1 MPKEINTSLRRL
13 RKRVERALA
22 NGDRS
27 SAVVRDLELMVRETN
42 ELNADVLFAHR
53 QLAELRLEESPWQ
66 AALHLRQLIAANLRD
81 DGVHALMGLCQALLG
96 NFRAAI
102 SCYRR
107 AIQIAPRNPWYHH
120 NLGHLID
127 VGLGDAKVAVKHLQL
142 AYELQPQEDEIGA
155 SLAHCLARLGQLGD
169 AAKLAAEAVTN
180 APDNR
185 EHRVLLAWI
194 EQGAPGRAPAGATQR
209 PRVTPPGAAA
219 QRALVAAQNE
229 HESEPHG
236 DTRAEPRYSREQ
248 PREHAR
254 PNGRSSAGSPLLDA
268 VVRLLAARMPEA
280 GFAREHVLRAQ
291 ALWSDYCSITTPSRI
306 AKLDLYAAAIEYA
319 LAQIDGVPGVTQ
331 AALARRYRVSP
342 GSISSRYAEIRS
354 ALSLVPKDPRYSVS
368 AQA

>member
-22 NGDRS
+22 NGARGSD
-27 SAVVRDLELMVRETN
+27 VVRDLELMVRETN
-42 ELNADVLFAHR
+42 EPNADVLFAHR

-127 VGLGDAKVAVKHLQL
+127 VGLGEAKVAVKHLQL
-142 AYELQPQEDEIGA
+142 AYELQPEEDEIGA
-155 SLAHCLARLGQLGD
+155 SLAHCYARLGRLGE
-169 AAKLAAEAVTN
+169 AAKLAAEALSN

-194 EQGAPGRAPAGATQR
+194 EQGAPGRAPAGASQR

-219 QRALVAAQNE
+219 QRALVAAEDE
-229 HESEPHG
+229 HARDG
-236 DTRAEPRYSREQ
+236 VAEPREQARETS
-248 PREHAR
+248 
-254 PNGRSSAGSPLLDA
+254 RSSAGSPLLDA

>member
-1 MPKEINTSLRRL
+1 MPKEINSSLRRL

-22 NGDRS
+22 SGDRGS
-27 SAVVRDLELMVRETN
+27 DVVRDLELMVRESS
-42 ELNADVLFAHR
+42 EPNADVLFAHR

-66 AALHLRQLIAANLRD
+66 AALHLRHLIAANLRD

-96 NFRAAI
+96 NFRSAI
-102 SCYRR
+102 SSYRR

-127 VGLGDAKVAVKHLQL
+127 VGLGDADLAVKHLQL

-155 SLAHCLARLGQLGD
+155 SLAHCYARLGKLD
-169 AAKLAAEAVTN
+169 EAAKLAIEAVDN

-185 EHRVLLAWI
+185 EHQVLLAWI

-219 QRALVAAQNE
+219 QRALASQ
-229 HESEPHG
+229 PT
-236 DTRAEPRYSREQ
+236 DEQ
-248 PREHAR
+248 PPQARDDAAHDAR
-254 PNGRSSAGSPLLDA
+254 PAKRSSAGSPLLDA

-280 GFAREHVLRAQ
+280 GFAREHVLRAH
-291 ALWSDYCSITTPSRI
+291 ALWNDYCSIATPSRI

-331 AALARRYRVSP
+331 AALARRYRVSA

-354 ALSLVPKDPRYSVS
+354 TLALVPKDPRYSVS

>member
-1 MPKEINTSLRRL
+1 MSKEINTSLRRL

-22 NGDRS
+22 SGDRGS
-27 SAVVRDLELMVRETN
+27 DVVRDLELMVREAS
-42 ELNADVLFAHR
+42 EPNADVLFAHR

-66 AALHLRQLIAANLRD
+66 AALHLRHLIAANLRD

-96 NFRAAI
+96 NFRSAI
-102 SCYRR
+102 SSYRR

-127 VGLGDAKVAVKHLQL
+127 VGLGDAELAVKHLQL

-155 SLAHCLARLGQLGD
+155 SLAHCYARLSRLD
-169 AAKLAAEAVTN
+169 EAAKLAAEAVEN

-185 EHRVLLAWI
+185 EHHVLLAWI

-219 QRALVAAQNE
+219 QRALAAQE
-229 HESEPHG
+229 ADDDARQGRDDAAS
-236 DTRAEPRYSREQ
+236 
-248 PREHAR
+248 AR
-254 PNGRSSAGSPLLDA
+254 PAGKRASAGAPLDA

-280 GFAREHVLRAQ
+280 GFAREHVLRAH
-291 ALWSDYCSITTPSRI
+291 ALWSDYCSIATPSRI

-319 LAQIDGVPGVTQ
+319 LAQIDSVPGVTQ
-331 AALARRYRVSP
+331 AALARRYRVSA

-354 ALSLVPKDPRYSVS
+354 TLALVPKDPRYSVS

>member
-22 NGDRS
+22 SGDRGS
-27 SAVVRDLELMVRETN
+27 DVVRDLELMVRESS

-66 AALHLRQLIAANLRD
+66 AALHLRHLIAANLRD

-96 NFRAAI
+96 NFRSAI
-102 SCYRR
+102 SSYRR

-127 VGLGDAKVAVKHLQL
+127 VGLGDAKLAIKHLQL

-155 SLAHCLARLGQLGD
+155 SLAHCFARLGQLD
-169 AAKLAAEAVTN
+169 EAAKLAIEAVEN

-185 EHRVLLAWI
+185 EHQVLLAWI

-219 QRALVAAQNE
+219 QRALATQQSEGRAQEDASASSAGNHPAA
-229 HESEPHG
+229 
-236 DTRAEPRYSREQ
+236 R
-248 PREHAR
+248 
-254 PNGRSSAGSPLLDA
+254 RSSTGSPLLDA

-291 ALWSDYCSITTPSRI
+291 ALWSDYCSIATPSRI

-331 AALARRYRVSP
+331 AALARRYRVSA

-354 ALSLVPKDPRYSVS
+354 TLSLVPKDPRYSVS

>member
-1 MPKEINTSLRRL
+1 MSKEINTSLRRL

-22 NGDRS
+22 SGDRGS
-27 SAVVRDLELMVRETN
+27 DVVRDLELMVRESS
-42 ELNADVLFAHR
+42 EPNADVLFAHR

-66 AALHLRQLIAANLRD
+66 AALHLRHLIAASLRD

-96 NFRAAI
+96 NFRSAI
-102 SCYRR
+102 SSYRR

-127 VGLGDAKVAVKHLQL
+127 VGLGDAKIAVKHLQL

-155 SLAHCLARLGQLGD
+155 SLAHCYARLGRLD
-169 AAKLAAEAVTN
+169 EASKLAAEAIEN

-185 EHRVLLAWI
+185 EHQVLLAWI

-219 QRALVAAQNE
+219 QRALAAQQTE
-229 HESEPHG
+229 EQAREDATG
-236 DTRAEPRYSREQ
+236 D
-248 PREHAR
+248 R
-254 PNGRSSAGSPLLDA
+254 PANKRSSAGSPLLDA

-291 ALWSDYCSITTPSRI
+291 ALWSDYCSIATPSRI

-331 AALARRYRVSP
+331 AALARRYRVSA

-354 ALSLVPKDPRYSVS
+354 TLSLVPKDPRYSVS

>member
-22 NGDRS
+22 SGDRGS
-27 SAVVRDLELMVRETN
+27 DVVRDLESMVRETG
-42 ELNADVLFAHR
+42 EPNADVLFAHR
-53 QLAELRLEESPWQ
+53 QLAELRLEQSPWQ
-66 AALHLRQLIAANLRD
+66 AALHLRHLIAANLRD

-96 NFRAAI
+96 NFRSAI
-102 SCYRR
+102 SSYRR

-127 VGLGDAKVAVKHLQL
+127 VGLGDAKLAVKHLQL

-155 SLAHCLARLGQLGD
+155 SLAHCYARLGRLGD
-169 AAKLAAEAVTN
+169 AAKLAAEALQN

-185 EHRVLLAWI
+185 EHQVLLSWI

-209 PRVTPPGAAA
+209 PRVTPPGASA
-219 QRALVAAQNE
+219 QRALAAAQNE
-229 HESEPHG
+229 EDER
-236 DTRAEPRYSREQ
+236 DAAKPRT
-248 PREHAR
+248 PR
-254 PNGRSSAGSPLLDA
+254 GSSPGSPLLDG

-291 ALWSDYCSITTPSRI
+291 ALWSDYCSIATPSRI

-331 AALARRYRVSP
+331 AALARRYRVSA
-342 GSISSRYAEIRS
+342 GSISNRYAEIRS

>member
-22 NGDRS
+22 SGDRGS
-27 SAVVRDLELMVRETN
+27 DVVRDLELMVRESS
-42 ELNADVLFAHR
+42 EPNADVLFAHR

-66 AALHLRQLIAANLRD
+66 AALHLRHLIAANLRD

-96 NFRAAI
+96 NFRSAI
-102 SCYRR
+102 SSYRR

-127 VGLGDAKVAVKHLQL
+127 VGLGDAKLAVKHLQL

-155 SLAHCLARLGQLGD
+155 SLAHCLARLGELEQ
-169 AAKLAAEAVTN
+169 AAKLAVEAVEN

-185 EHRVLLAWI
+185 EHQVLLAWI

-219 QRALVAAQNE
+219 QRALATQQSDERSRGAASGNRPAA
-229 HESEPHG
+229 S
-236 DTRAEPRYSREQ
+236 Q
-248 PREHAR
+248 PATHQPAGR
-254 PNGRSSAGSPLLDA
+254 RSSAGSPLLDS

-291 ALWSDYCSITTPSRI
+291 ALWSDYCSIATPSRI

-331 AALARRYRVSP
+331 VALARRYRVSA

-354 ALSLVPKDPRYSVS
+354 TLSLVPKDPRYSVS

>member
-1 MPKEINTSLRRL
+1 MSKEINPSLRRL

-22 NGDRS
+22 SGDRGS
-27 SAVVRDLELMVRETN
+27 DVVRDLELMVRESS
-42 ELNADVLFAHR
+42 EPSPDVLFAHR

-66 AALHLRQLIAANLRD
+66 AALHLRHLIAASLRD

-96 NFRAAI
+96 NFRSAI
-102 SCYRR
+102 SSYRR

-127 VGLGDAKVAVKHLQL
+127 VGLGDANLAVKHLQL

-155 SLAHCLARLGQLGD
+155 SLAHCYGRLGRLEE
-169 AAKLAAEAVTN
+169 AAKLAAEAVDN

-185 EHRVLLAWI
+185 EHQVLLAWI
-194 EQGAPGRAPAGATQR
+194 EEGAPGRAPAGATQR

-219 QRALVAAQNE
+219 QRALAAQQTDEQAREARPARNDVAATVA
-229 HESEPHG
+229 
-236 DTRAEPRYSREQ
+236 DARAAGKRT
-248 PREHAR
+248 
-254 PNGRSSAGSPLLDA
+254 SAGSPLLDS

-280 GFAREHVLRAQ
+280 GFAREHVVRAQ
-291 ALWSDYCSITTPSRI
+291 ALWSDYCSIATPSRI

-331 AALARRYRVSP
+331 SSLARRYRVSA
-342 GSISSRYAEIRS
+342 GSISSRYGEIRS
-354 ALSLVPKDPRYSVS
+354 TLSLVPKDPRYSVS

>member
-22 NGDRS
+22 SGDRGS
-27 SAVVRDLELMVRETN
+27 DVVRDLELMVREAN
-42 ELNADVLFAHR
+42 EQNADVLFAHR

-66 AALHLRQLIAANLRD
+66 AALHLRHLIAANLRD

-96 NFRAAI
+96 NFRSAI
-102 SCYRR
+102 SSYRR

-127 VGLGDAKVAVKHLQL
+127 VGLGDAKLALKHLQL

-155 SLAHCLARLGQLGD
+155 SLAHCFARLGRLD
-169 AAKLAAEAVTN
+169 EAVKLAAEAAEN

-185 EHRVLLAWI
+185 EHQVLLAWI

-219 QRALVAAQNE
+219 QRALAAQQNDDRARE
-229 HESEPHG
+229 EGGGNRPAANPT
-236 DTRAEPRYSREQ
+236 TRRTT
-248 PREHAR
+248 
-254 PNGRSSAGSPLLDA
+254 AGSPLLDA

-291 ALWSDYCSITTPSRI
+291 ALWSDYCSIATPSRI

-331 AALARRYRVSP
+331 AALARRYRVSA

-354 ALSLVPKDPRYSVS
+354 TLSLVPKDPRYSVS

>member
-1 MPKEINTSLRRL
+1 MPKEINSSLRRL

-22 NGDRS
+22 SGDRGS
-27 SAVVRDLELMVRETN
+27 DVVRDLELMVRESS
-42 ELNADVLFAHR
+42 EPNADVLFAHR

-66 AALHLRQLIAANLRD
+66 AALHLRHLIAANLRD

-96 NFRAAI
+96 NFRSAI
-102 SCYRR
+102 SSYRR

-127 VGLGDAKVAVKHLQL
+127 VGLGDANLAVKHLQL

-155 SLAHCLARLGQLGD
+155 SLAHCYARIGKLD
-169 AAKLAAEAVTN
+169 EAAKLAVEAVDN

-185 EHRVLLAWI
+185 EHQVLLAWI

-219 QRALVAAQNE
+219 QRALASQQTDEPTHADAA
-229 HESEPHG
+229 
-236 DTRAEPRYSREQ
+236 D
-248 PREHAR
+248 AR
-254 PNGRSSAGSPLLDA
+254 PAQRTSAGSPLLDA

-280 GFAREHVLRAQ
+280 GFAREHVLRAH
-291 ALWSDYCSITTPSRI
+291 ALWNDYCSIATPSRI

-319 LAQIDGVPGVTQ
+319 LAQIDSVPGVTQ
-331 AALARRYRVSP
+331 AALARRYRVSA

-354 ALSLVPKDPRYSVS
+354 TLSLVPKDPRYSVS

>member
-1 MPKEINTSLRRL
+1 MPKEINSSLRRL

-22 NGDRS
+22 SGDRGS
-27 SAVVRDLELMVRETN
+27 DVVRDLELMVREAS
-42 ELNADVLFAHR
+42 EPNADVLFAHR

-66 AALHLRQLIAANLRD
+66 AALHLRHLIAANLRD

-96 NFRAAI
+96 NFRSAI
-102 SCYRR
+102 SSYRR

-127 VGLGDAKVAVKHLQL
+127 VGLGDAKLAVKHLQL

-155 SLAHCLARLGQLGD
+155 SLAHCYARLGKLD
-169 AAKLAAEAVTN
+169 EAAMLAAEAVDN

-185 EHRVLLAWI
+185 EHQVLLAWI

-219 QRALVAAQNE
+219 QRALASQQADEPTHEDAEDVRPAKRGSAA
-229 HESEPHG
+229 
-236 DTRAEPRYSREQ
+236 
-248 PREHAR
+248 
-254 PNGRSSAGSPLLDA
+254 SPLLDA

-280 GFAREHVLRAQ
+280 GFAREHVLRAH
-291 ALWSDYCSITTPSRI
+291 ALWSDYCSIATPSRI

-331 AALARRYRVSP
+331 AALARRYRVSA

-354 ALSLVPKDPRYSVS
+354 TLSLVPKDPRYSVS